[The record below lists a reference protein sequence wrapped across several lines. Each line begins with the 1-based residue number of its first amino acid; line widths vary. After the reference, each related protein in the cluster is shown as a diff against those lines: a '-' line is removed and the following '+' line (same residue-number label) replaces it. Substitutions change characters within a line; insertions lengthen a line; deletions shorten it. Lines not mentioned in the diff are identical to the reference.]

1 MVGAGLPEHVLAAH
15 ALEPAQDV
23 LERVVER
30 MAHMQ

>member
-1 MVGAGLPEHVLAAH
+1 MIDPRLPEHILAAH
-15 ALEPAQDV
+15 ALEAAQDV